1 MKKIFSIAVLA
12 VAVTAPARAQETT
25 KLQLEPGTELSIS
38 GTSTV
43 HAFTC
48 KTNRIDATLIV
59 DRGYTKDLTK
69 IARPIVSVRVEIPA
83 KSLDCGNGKMND
95 NMYGTLKAK
104 DNPTITYVMSG
115 YDLENATATGFAAKT
130 HGTLTIAGKEKVI
143 SMTVKAD
150 RVEDTKASAKGE
162 QSILLTDFGIKPPSF
177 MLGALKVGNEI
188 KIKFN
193 LKAGPAVMAQI
204 AAAMTGVE
212 TQ

>member
-12 VAVTAPARAQETT
+12 AAVTAQAGAQETT

-48 KTNRIDATLIV
+48 KTSRIDATLVV

-69 IARPIVSVRVEIPA
+69 VARPIVSVRVEIPA

-115 YDLENATATGFAAKT
+115 YDLEDATASGFAAKT
-130 HGTLTIAGKEKVI
+130 EGVLTIAGKGKTI
-143 SMTVKAD
+143 SMAVKAD
-150 RVEDTKASAKGE
+150 RVEDTKATAKGE
-162 QSILLTDFGIKPPSF
+162 QAILLTDFGIKPPSF

-193 LKAGPAVMAQI
+193 LKAGPAMMAQI
-204 AAAMTGVE
+204 AAAMTGVD

>member
-1 MKKIFSIAVLA
+1 MKRIFSIAVLA
-12 VAVTAPARAQETT
+12 VAVTAQARAQENT

-48 KTNRIDATLIV
+48 KTSRIDATLIV
-59 DRGYTKDLTK
+59 DRAYTKDLTK

-130 HGTLTIAGKEKVI
+130 EGTLTIAGKEKVI

-150 RVEDTKASAKGE
+150 RVEDTKATARGE

-188 KIKFN
+188 KIKFS

-204 AAAMTGVE
+204 AAAITGVE

>member
-1 MKKIFSIAVLA
+1 MRKIFSIAVLA
-12 VAVTAPARAQETT
+12 AAVTAQAGAQETT

-115 YDLENATATGFAAKT
+115 YDLENTTATGFAAKT
-130 HGTLTIAGKEKVI
+130 QGTLTIAGKEKVI

-150 RVEDTKASAKGE
+150 RVEDTKATAKGE

-193 LKAGPAVMAQI
+193 LKAGPATMAQI

>member
-1 MKKIFSIAVLA
+1 MKKVLTIAVLLA
-12 VAVTAPARAQETT
+12 ATAAQARAQETM

-43 HAFTC
+43 HGFTC
-48 KTNRIDATLIV
+48 KTSRIDATLVV

-115 YDLENATATGFAAKT
+115 YDLENASATGFGAKT
-130 HGTLTIAGKEKVI
+130 TGVLTIAGKSKTI
-143 SMTVKAD
+143 AMDVKAD
-150 RVEDTKASAKGE
+150 RVEDTKATAKGE
-162 QSILLTDFGIKPPSF
+162 QAILLTDFGIKPPSF

-193 LKAGPAVMAQI
+193 LKAGPAMI
-204 AAAMTGVE
+204 AMVNAAINNAATY
-212 TQ
+212 

>member
-12 VAVTAPARAQETT
+12 AAVTAQAGAQETT

-43 HAFTC
+43 HAFSC
-48 KTNRIDATLIV
+48 KTSRIDATLVV

-69 IARPIVSVRVEIPA
+69 VARPIVSVRVEIPA

-115 YDLENATATGFAAKT
+115 YDLEDATASGFAAKT
-130 HGTLTIAGKEKVI
+130 EGVLTIAGKGKTI
-143 SMTVKAD
+143 SMAVKAD
-150 RVEDTKASAKGE
+150 RVEDTKATAKGE
-162 QSILLTDFGIKPPSF
+162 QAILLTDFGIKPPSF

-193 LKAGPAVMAQI
+193 LKAGPAMMAQI
-204 AAAMTGVE
+204 AAAMTGVD

>member
-130 HGTLTIAGKEKVI
+130 QGTLTIAGKEKVI

-204 AAAMTGVE
+204 AAAITGVE

>member
-12 VAVTAPARAQETT
+12 AAVTAQAGAQETT

-43 HAFTC
+43 HGFTC
-48 KTNRIDATLIV
+48 KTSRIDATLVV

-69 IARPIVSVRVEIPA
+69 VARPIVSVRVEIPA

-115 YDLENATATGFAAKT
+115 YDLENATVTGFAAKT
-130 HGTLTIAGKEKVI
+130 EGVLTIAGKGKTI
-143 SMTVKAD
+143 SMNVKAD
-150 RVEDTKASAKGE
+150 RVEDSKATAKGE

-177 MLGALKVGNEI
+177 MFGTLKVGNEI

-193 LKAGPAVMAQI
+193 LKAGPAMMAQI
-204 AAAMTGVE
+204 AAAMTGVD

>member
-130 HGTLTIAGKEKVI
+130 QGTLTIAGKEKVI